1 VASPPQLSI
10 ELRAQSVELNAKANP
25 RERRAREVPNT
36 KSQKN
41 QSNHES
47 TPVKY
52 DEAFHRAGKIR
63 KPRKKDK
70 GLRRCDEPFIL

>member
-1 VASPPQLSI
+1 LEEQP
-10 ELRAQSVELNAKANP
+10 
-25 RERRAREVPNT
+25 EVPKVPKMKITND
-36 KSQKN
+36 
-41 QSNHES
+41 HES

-63 KPRKKDK
+63 QPRKKDK